1 MMTEIETSHKELEK
15 QVTSRTRELN
25 ESNKKLQIAMQ
36 ELRDTQRHII
46 QSEKQKSLTAI
57 VSDLPTRSTIR

>member
-1 MMTEIETSHKELEK
+1 MTEIEATHRDLEK

-25 ESNKKLQIAMQ
+25 ESNQKLQVAMQ
-36 ELRDTQRHII
+36 ELRDTQQHII

-57 VSDLPTRSTIR
+57 VSASPTR